1 MLDFLIV
8 LLNMIRMFLDEYELI
23 MFNINKYLML
33 RGGEQKAIFRKRIR
47 KSELSLQIGNLF
59 NSFVKPGPGPI
70 QISNSLLDSFKLQ
83 GPNSKMTRDDFIW
96 KGRREEKSRS
106 KNNELR

>member
-33 RGGEQKAIFRKRIR
+33 RGGGNKKQYLGK
-47 KSELSLQIGNLF
+47 ELENL
-59 NSFVKPGPGPI
+59 NSH
-70 QISNSLLDSFKLQ
+70 FK
-83 GPNSKMTRDDFIW
+83 
-96 KGRREEKSRS
+96 
-106 KNNELR
+106 